1 MDPVTVATLA
11 PPVPAPPDRSPADL
25 SPAGP
30 DPDADVLAVVVRLV
44 REVVGEAWIE
54 ELEIGRE
61 TSFGRDLELESI
73 EFVALAERLQE
84 VWGARV
90 DFVGWLASMELEALI
105 ELTVGE
111 LVEHVESCLRS

>member
-1 MDPVTVATLA
+1 MDPVTALPLA
-11 PPVPAPPDRSPADL
+11 STVSAPADRA
-25 SPAGP
+25 STAGAP
-30 DPDADVLAVVVRLV
+30 ETDVLDIVVRLV

-54 ELEIGRE
+54 EVEIGRQ

-73 EFVALAERLQE
+73 EFVALAERLQQ
-84 VWGARV
+84 VWGERV

>member
-1 MDPVTVATLA
+1 MDPATASTLA
-11 PPVPAPPDRSPADL
+11 PSVPAPPDRSPADR
-25 SPAGP
+25 S
-30 DPDADVLAVVVRLV
+30 PDADVLAVVVRLV

-54 ELEIGRE
+54 EIEIGRQ

-84 VWGARV
+84 VWGERV